1 MSINLK
7 HPIMTIQEIFD
18 LAIKMGRKAD
28 PRPEE
33 EINKQLINI
42 KKNFDHLSSREK
54 DFYPKEKLTNPYPDS
69 LIHWGDRNKE
79 VKKILVTIDA
89 TEGKLL
95 VGRESGVDLII
106 SHHPTAK
113 SLTLLPEAMKL
124 QLYVYAKYGIP
135 INIIEGMLKQRIAE
149 VKRSIHPINHY
160 LAVDTAKILGMNLM
174 NIHTPTD
181 NLVYDFVQNIID
193 TKKPEFLSEVLKLLF
208 EIPEYQEAARR
219 GSPPHISAGNPKNH
233 CGKVVALEFTGG
245 TDGAKKIYPHL
256 ASAGIGTIVSMH
268 QLEDYRKEA
277 EKSYIN
283 VIIASHIASDSLG
296 MNLFIDELEKK
307 GIEILPAGGFIR
319 VSRINDKKG
328 KIINP
333 IE

>member
-1 MSINLK
+1 
-7 HPIMTIQEIFD
+7 MTIQEIFD
-18 LAIKMGRKAD
+18 LAIEMGRKAD

-33 EINKQLINI
+33 EINSQLKNI
-42 KKNFDHLSSREK
+42 KRNFDHLSNREK

-69 LIHWGDRNKE
+69 LIHWGDCNKE

-95 VGRESGVDLII
+95 VGRESGVDLVL
-106 SHHPTAK
+106 SHHPTGK
-113 SLTLLPEAMKL
+113 SLALLGEAMKL

-135 INIIEGMLKQRIAE
+135 INIIEGLMKERIAE

-160 LAVDTAKILGMNLM
+160 LAVDSAKLLGMNLM
-174 NIHTPTD
+174 NIHTPAD
-181 NLVYDFVQNIID
+181 NLVYDFVQSILD
-193 TKKPEFLSEVLKLLF
+193 SKKPEFISEVLKLLF

-219 GSPPHISAGNPKNH
+219 GSSPHISAGNPKNH
-233 CGKVVALEFTGG
+233 CGKVVALEMTGG
-245 TDGAKKIYPHL
+245 TDGAKKIYSHL
-256 ASAGIGTIVSMH
+256 ANAGIGTVVSMH
-268 QLEDYRKEA
+268 QSEDHRKEA
-277 EKSYIN
+277 QKSYIN
-283 VIIASHIASDSLG
+283 IVIASHIASDSLG

-319 VSRINDKKG
+319 VSRVKDKKG
-328 KIINP
+328 IILNS